1 MNTIRTE
8 VEITAEGGLKLLSPL
23 PAWLKP
29 GRAQIMVLVKDD
41 PEQPVKPRKQIPP
54 ATPEMLAARKKALY
68 AVRECNPYR
77 DILDP
82 VAWQKE
88 IRKDRPLPFRD

>member
-1 MNTIRTE
+1 MHAIRTE
-8 VEITAEGGLKLLSPL
+8 VEITPDGGLKLLSPL

-29 GRAQIMVLVKDD
+29 GRAKIVVMVKDD
-41 PEQPVKPRKQIPP
+41 SEPPVKPRKQIPP
-54 ATPEMLAARKKALY
+54 ATPEMLAARKKALD